1 MARRTAVPSRRPAV
15 IVAWTAAAIIGAVA
29 LAAIGAWV
37 LTSRADTIDYGVRSY
52 KIAPNGVSLSFDVS
66 KKASSEAT
74 CSVIA
79 QDRSAATI
87 GALDNVIVH
96 PNQRGKR
103 VTTVTVFIPVHG
115 KAVTAQIVSC
125 KVTRTA

>member
-1 MARRTAVPSRRPAV
+1 MARRTAVPSRRPTV
-15 IVAWTAAAIIGAVA
+15 VVAWTVGAVVAAVA
-29 LAAIGAWV
+29 LAALGAW
-37 LTSRADTIDYGVRSY
+37 LITNRADTIDYAVRSY
-52 KIAPNGVSLSFDVS
+52 KISANGVSLTFDVA

-87 GALDNVIVH
+87 GALENVVVH
-96 PNQRGKR
+96 PNQQGKR

-115 KAVTAQIVSC
+115 QAVTGNVETC
-125 KVTRTA
+125 KVTRSG